1 MKMLKHLVMVLFS
14 CYAIGLS
21 AEEIRVVV
29 LPKLTVE
36 NAVQNNSSLE
46 AMVIKAL
53 QEKGM
58 RVVELSAAL
67 SSQKAA
73 FSDTVQQGK
82 VPQELS
88 VLNADAL
95 ASVQLT
101 CDKNSGSVLGSGVA
115 SYFCAF
121 NSKIIRIDTG
131 DVVYTESK
139 DHTAHGMNALQA
151 VQLLMKKTVGTEIA
165 AGIAQWQKNWAGD
178 GPWGLDIVVT
188 GLPDKQKAEALAGLL
203 GKGDGITGASLKM
216 FVKDFSK
223 YTVSGTGA
231 AALKALKGRIDAD
244 AALALR
250 VTYEA
255 GRLIHAEFD
264 FGRAFSRAARG
275 YLTVN
280 AAKAPRSFVDLLTGN
295 GAQIFDSY
303 LRNCD
308 YFEVK
313 DTVFSKKDRKGL
325 VQEAAAAGVPI
336 AIIANIANNNDLW
349 VATIELIHAPSGRTL
364 VTALGN
370 DAEPFAAMDK
380 AVRDL
385 DVKYRKGLANPQLRK
400 DLNLGGEAQ
409 KAAAVTDRLAIER
422 FEAGQIFPALLP
434 SYRQNGIGTIVLKNL
449 AGRKL
454 TNIEVRYL
462 IGDKV
467 AGTHKLAAIDAGKSE
482 TVPVKLAIIPESGEY
497 GQLAAT
503 VQYQDGEIWGS
514 KDAYA
519 PLILHKKNAMN
530 WAAPRTLASFI
541 DPAHKTVREL
551 ATKAIAGDRP
561 NKLLTR
567 QLMNA
572 ALIFGGLWHQPLKY
586 VTDPVNTSFAADIDT
601 VQFPGETLARLAGD
615 CDDLTVL
622 LASLYESVG
631 LATVIITT
639 PGHVLLGVESGILA
653 GGSVVFDLPETLLV
667 KVDGALFV
675 PVEATAI
682 GSSFPE
688 AWLKAADIIN
698 KSRKDLRTFRTR
710 EAWKTYPVFTVD
722 GGKTTLAPKKNDIA
736 ALNATLD
743 KVRAGAAEKA
753 PAWAKELN
761 DALTAGRA
769 PKIEPGATGKN
780 ALAAA
785 NILWL
790 AGDRDNAVARSG
802 EQCAKDIVEA
812 CYNMTVMTMYDALDR
827 NDLNI
832 VQVNMEQQHFADAV
846 AVLPANVVSML
857 LDNGG
862 LGMGDEASKESEAK
876 KKLAEVLKQARAKI
890 QEKKAKG
897 TINIKTSHVG
907 GRKGADA
914 SQTKSTAG
922 MLFWATVK

>member
-1 MKMLKHLVMVLFS
+1 MKMMKHLMMVLFS
-14 CYAIGLS
+14 CYAFGLN

-36 NAVQNNSSLE
+36 NAVQNHSSLE

-67 SSQKAA
+67 SAQKAA

-115 SYFCAF
+115 SYFCAL

-131 DVVYTESK
+131 DVVYTDSK

-151 VQLLMKKTVGTEIA
+151 VQLLMKKTVGAEIA
-165 AGIAQWQKNWAGD
+165 TGVAEWQKNWAGD
-178 GPWGLDIVVT
+178 GAWGLDLVVT
-188 GLPDKQKAEALAGLL
+188 GLPDKQKAESLAGLL

-231 AALKALKGRIDAD
+231 PALKALKGRIDAD
-244 AALALR
+244 AALSLR
-250 VTYEA
+250 VNYEA

-280 AAKAPRSFVDLLTGN
+280 AAKAPRSFLDLLSGS
-295 GAQIFDSY
+295 GAQILDSY

-313 DTVFSKKDRKGL
+313 ETVFSKKDRKAI

-336 AIIANIANNNDLW
+336 ALIASIASNDNLW
-349 VATIELIHAPSGRTL
+349 VTTIELVHAPSGRTL

-385 DVKYRKGLANPQLRK
+385 DAKYRKGLANPQLRK
-400 DLNLGGEAQ
+400 DLNFGGDAQ
-409 KAAAVTDRLAIER
+409 KAATVTDRLTIER

-462 IGDKV
+462 IGEKV
-467 AGTHKLAAIDAGKSE
+467 AGTYKLASLDAGKSE
-482 TVPVKLAIIPESGEY
+482 KIAVKLATIPESGEY
-497 GQLAAT
+497 GQIAAT
-503 VQYQDGEIWGS
+503 VQYQDGEIWGR

-530 WAAPRTLASFI
+530 WAAPQTLASFI
-541 DPAHKTVREL
+541 DPAHKTVRDL

-561 NKLLTR
+561 NKLITR

-572 ALIFGGLWHQPLKY
+572 ALIFGALWHQPLKY
-586 VTDPVNTSFAADIDT
+586 VTDPVNTSFSADIDT
-601 VQFPGETLARLAGD
+601 VQFPAETLARLAGD

-653 GGSVVFDLPETLLV
+653 GGNVIFNLPESLFV

-682 GSSFPE
+682 GSPFPE
-688 AWLKAADIIN
+688 AWFKAADILN
-698 KSRKDLRTFRTR
+698 KSRKDMQAFRTR
-710 EAWKTYPVFTVD
+710 EAWKNYPVYTVD
-722 GGKTTLAPKKNDIA
+722 GGKTAFAPVKNDVA

-743 KVRAGAAEKA
+743 KVRAAAAEKA
-753 PAWAKELN
+753 PAWAQELN

-769 PKIEPGATGKN
+769 PKLAPDATGKN
-780 ALAAA
+780 GLAAA

-897 TINIKTSHVG
+897 TLNIKTSHVG

-914 SQTKSTAG
+914 SQTKATAG